1 MVMSRVGGSQ
11 LPNISQKGD
20 RGHVQGDEAPRRTA
34 EPRFISRNVREVRL
48 EFALQYQCFGFW
60 VVQGTITSLA
70 SHVHEKGSG
79 PHGKAA
85 I

>member
-20 RGHVQGDEAPRRTA
+20 RGHVQGDEAPRRTE

-48 EFALQYQCFGFW
+48 EFALQC
-60 VVQGTITSLA
+60 ISAL
-70 SHVHEKGSG
+70 GSG
-79 PHGKAA
+79 LSRARSLVLLLTFTKKVLGQW
-85 I
+85 